1 MATAALILV
10 TAVWGITFVQV
21 KDAVELYP
29 FLAFLAVRYA
39 VATAALAP
47 AALGRMRS
55 LGQDGLVAGGVL
67 GGLIALGLG
76 LQTAGLERTTVTNAG
91 FITGLY
97 VLFTPLLGLALFRT
111 RIPRELWFAV
121 AFALAGLALLS
132 GVPQGSS
139 SGDLLVLASAVAQAL
154 QIVMVER
161 YANRYDAVALTFVEV
176 AAAAVVFGAIAAA
189 RGDLSV
195 PHGTTVWAA
204 ILVTGLFGVAFAYL
218 VQVWAQRR
226 VTATRIAIVFSL
238 ETVFAGAAGYVFD
251 DDRLGAV
258 GLAGCG
264 LILGG
269 ILLAEPSAAATLRR
283 LVRRPAPGPE
293 PPPPG

>member
-1 MATAALILV
+1 VI
-10 TAVWGITFVQV
+10 AV
-21 KDAVELYP
+21 
-29 FLAFLAVRYA
+29 
-39 VATAALAP
+39 
-47 AALGRMRS
+47 
-55 LGQDGLVAGGVL
+55 
-67 GGLIALGLG
+67 GLG

-97 VLFTPLLGLALFRT
+97 VLFTPLLGLVLFRT
-111 RIPRELWFAV
+111 RIPRELWLAV
-121 AFALAGLALLS
+121 LLAVVGLALLS
-132 GVPQGSS
+132 GVPEGSHV
-139 SGDLLVLASAVAQAL
+139 GDLLVLTSAVAQAL

-161 YANRYDAVALTFVEV
+161 YANRYDALALTFVEV
-176 AAAAVVFGAIAAA
+176 TTACAAFTLVAFAL
-189 RGDLSV
+189 GDLRAL
-195 PHGTTVWAA
+195 PRGTTVWAA

-269 ILLAEPSAAATLRR
+269 ILLAEPAAAATLRR
-283 LVRRPAPGPE
+283 LVGRPAPEPGPR
-293 PPPPG
+293 PLG